1 MGPRGRVP
9 GGRRVNSQQRSH
21 RNAKLR
27 RTLLRAFVW
36 FVLLAFVSTIVGAG
50 LITLGLH

>member
-1 MGPRGRVP
+1 M
-9 GGRRVNSQQRSH
+9 NSQQRSH

-36 FVLLAFVSTIVGAG
+36 FVLLAFVLTIIGAG
-50 LITLGLH
+50 LVTLGLH

>member
-1 MGPRGRVP
+1 M
-9 GGRRVNSQQRSH
+9 NAHQRSH

-27 RTLLRAFVW
+27 RTLLRGFVW
-36 FVLLAFVSTIVGAG
+36 FVLLAFLSTIVGAG

>member
-1 MGPRGRVP
+1 
-9 GGRRVNSQQRSH
+9 VNSPQRAH

-36 FVLLAFVSTIVGAG
+36 FVLIAFVSTIIGAG
-50 LITLGLH
+50 LVTLGLH